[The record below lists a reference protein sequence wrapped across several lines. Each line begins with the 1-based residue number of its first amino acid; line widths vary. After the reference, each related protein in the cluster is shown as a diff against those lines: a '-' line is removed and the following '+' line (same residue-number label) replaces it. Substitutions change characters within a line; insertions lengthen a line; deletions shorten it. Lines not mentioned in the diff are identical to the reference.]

1 MEREQHLAEASSAK
15 TGGTPTLRY
24 ERPFRPLHF
33 PESELVPESS
43 VHLEV
48 RTALYLVLKANFA
61 AKATIGCDQFVYWD
75 PTRPSESLAPDAFL
89 RFGAPHA
96 PFRSWKVWER
106 GAPEVA
112 VEILSTS
119 DERDRDFEGKL
130 AKYAR
135 LGVRELVTFD
145 PEESAGLR
153 LFTFLDGD
161 CVERVLESRQAG
173 WSEVLGLW
181 WVVVEDATIGSMLRL
196 SRNQEG
202 TDLLLTPEET
212 ERRAGEQRIAE
223 RDQRIAERD
232 QRIAELE
239 AKLAI
244 KGRDR

>member
-1 MEREQHLAEASSAK
+1 MEHQQSPAAVSLAKAGDA
-15 TGGTPTLRY
+15 PVPRY
-24 ERPFRPLHF
+24 QRSLRPLHF
-33 PESELVPESS
+33 PASEFVPESG

-48 RTALYLVLKANFA
+48 RTALFLVLKANFA
-61 AKATIGCDQFVYWD
+61 ARAAIGCDQCVYWD
-75 PTRPSESLAPDAFL
+75 PTRPSECLAPDAFL
-89 RFGAPHA
+89 RFGVPHA

-119 DERDRDFEGKL
+119 DERDRDFDGKL

-145 PEESAGLR
+145 PEETAGLR

-181 WVVVEDATIGSMLRL
+181 WVVVEDVAVGPMLRL
-196 SRNQEG
+196 SRDQEG
-202 TDLLLTPEET
+202 TDLLPTPAEA
-212 ERRAGEQRIAE
+212 ERKAGEQRIAE
-223 RDQRIAERD
+223 LE
-232 QRIAELE
+232 AEL
-239 AKLAI
+239 AAV
-244 KGRDR
+244 KGTGREG

>member
-1 MEREQHLAEASSAK
+1 MEHEQQVANASSAK
-15 TGGTPTLRY
+15 TGDAPVPRY
-24 ERPFRPLHF
+24 ERSLRPLHF
-33 PESELVPESS
+33 PEADQVPESG

-48 RTALYLVLKANFA
+48 RTALYLVLKAHFA
-61 AKATIGCDQFVYWD
+61 AKAAIGCDQFVYWD
-75 PTRPSESLAPDAFL
+75 PTRPSECLAPDAFL
-89 RFGAPHA
+89 RFGTPHA
-96 PFRSWKVWER
+96 PFRTWKVWER

-112 VEILSTS
+112 VEILSAS
-119 DERDRDFEGKL
+119 DERDRDFEGRL

-181 WVVVEDATIGSMLRL
+181 WVVAEDAAIGPMLRL

-202 TDLLLTPEET
+202 TDLLLTPAEAA
-212 ERRAGEQRIAE
+212 ERRV
-223 RDQRIAERD
+223 
-232 QRIAELE
+232 AELE
-239 AKLAI
+239 AELAAI
-244 KGRDR
+244 KGHGG